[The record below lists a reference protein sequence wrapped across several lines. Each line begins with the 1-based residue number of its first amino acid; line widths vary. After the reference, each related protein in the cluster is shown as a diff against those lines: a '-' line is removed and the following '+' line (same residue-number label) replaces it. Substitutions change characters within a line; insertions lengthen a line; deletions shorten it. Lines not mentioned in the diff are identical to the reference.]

1 MQTKTTAASNEV
13 MRLTVER
20 NALQNK
26 QARDK
31 VGPRDC

>member
-1 MQTKTTAASNEV
+1 MQIKMTAASNEV
-13 MRLTVER
+13 LRLTVER

-31 VGPRDC
+31 VGP